1 MIQYIGRKMPT
12 LLNISEVIYCQPLTI
27 KSDFKDVVEH
37 HNFWEFTYVVSGK
50 VRELSAE
57 KEYELES
64 GEVYFHK
71 PNEPHCT
78 NPSGKG
84 DALVYFISFKA
95 DSKIMY
101 LFDNLKMKL
110 SEETAELLSK
120 AISIAHNTYID
131 NSVFDSHKKCV
142 NMKPADGIPTGN
154 QQLYKNYLEI
164 FIIKIIQ
171 YIESKYGDVSYDS
184 KEDFDKAIYKKIL
197 GILNDSIY
205 SDFTIDYLC
214 DKLNYSKTYLFNIF
228 KKYSDNSIIQQYN
241 LYKIEEAKRLLSDT
255 DIPVYNISN
264 RLKYCS
270 PYYFSNTFKKIT
282 GMSPVQYRK
291 NTTQEMQ

>member
-27 KSDFKDVVEH
+27 HGDFSDTVEH

-50 VRELSAE
+50 VKELSGDSV
-57 KEYELES
+57 YELNN

-78 NPSGKG
+78 NPFDKS
-84 DALVYFISFKA
+84 DSLVYFISFKA

-101 LFDNLKMKL
+101 LFDKLKIKL
-110 SEETAELLSK
+110 DDELTELLNK
-120 AISIAHNTYID
+120 TISIAHDTYID
-131 NSVFDSHKKCV
+131 NSVFDNHKKCV
-142 NMKPADGIPTGN
+142 SMKPADGIPTGN
-154 QQLYKNYLEI
+154 QQMYKNYLEI

-171 YIESKYGDVSYDS
+171 FIENKYGDVSYDS
-184 KEDFDKAIYKKIL
+184 KEEFDKVIYKKIL
-197 GILNDSIY
+197 GIINDSIY
-205 SDFTIDYLC
+205 SDFSIDYLC
-214 DKLNYSKTYLFNIF
+214 TKLNYSKTYLFNIF
-228 KKYSDNSIIQQYN
+228 KKYSQNSIIQQYN

-255 DIPVYNISN
+255 DIPIYTISN

-291 NTTQEMQ
+291 SIQQEKR